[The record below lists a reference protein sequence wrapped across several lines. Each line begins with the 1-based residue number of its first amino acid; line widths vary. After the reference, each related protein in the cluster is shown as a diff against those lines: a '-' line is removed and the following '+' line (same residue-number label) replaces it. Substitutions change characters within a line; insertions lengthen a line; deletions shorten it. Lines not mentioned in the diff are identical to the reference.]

1 MEKKIDKISTM
12 EVKVK
17 TKGET
22 ILKNR
27 KHIFV
32 IFAVSLL
39 LIIPGKTNAQDFT
52 DYQNFEDM
60 TRSLHDFVNANKN
73 IAAIE
78 SIAKTLEGRDLWLI
92 TIANKVGIPLE
103 KRPALFIGANFE
115 GDHLVGSQTALAVID
130 YLLKN
135 YSTDPDVKKSID
147 EHVYYILPRANPDAA
162 ELMFAQIKTGRKTNT
177 KPYDS
182 DNDGRMD
189 EDGPEDLNKDGF
201 ITVMR
206 VKDDNGLYM
215 IDPDDS
221 RLMKKANPAKG
232 ESGEYSIY
240 WEGIDNDNDG
250 FINEDPPGGVDINRN
265 FQHEYPYY
273 QDDVGWHMVSELESR
288 AILDWIISH
297 RNVAAILTFGES
309 DNLINAPNNRGQLS
323 TDRGLELF
331 NFANASYSEAGKVGM
346 VTAAS
351 GGRFGGRRSRS
362 PAAPQ
367 ESASPRRPSGGPETT
382 VNTSDLIYFETI
394 SEKYREITGI
404 KDQPVLRIPQGAFFQ
419 YGYYQYGVPSF
430 STPGWGMTSPDT
442 ASPRSKSMARGTG
455 SAGPAGVDSQFL
467 EYLDSQNIKGFV
479 EWTSFN
485 HPEFGDVEI
494 GGFTPYE
501 VSNPASGEIAKL
513 GPKHGEFA
521 VYLTTLFAK
530 VKIAKTEVTNHG
542 GGIFRITVEV
552 ENSGYL
558 PTALQH
564 GVTSRSVKPTMVQ
577 LGVDPKQILSGSA
590 KTNFF
595 QKLDGSGKRQ
605 KYEWLIKGNSGDKIE
620 LKVVAQKAGS
630 DTKMIV
636 LK

>member
-1 MEKKIDKISTM
+1 MKI
-12 EVKVK
+12 KVK
-17 TKGET
+17 N
-22 ILKNR
+22 ILKS
-27 KHIFV
+27 KKYLFV
-32 IFAVSLL
+32 IFAMSLGL
-39 LIIPGKTNAQDFT
+39 VTSGETIAQDFT

-60 TRSLHDFVNANKN
+60 TRSLHNLVSSNKN

-78 SIAKTLEGRDLWLI
+78 SMGKTLEERDLWLI
-92 TIANKVGIPLE
+92 TIANKKGTPLD
-103 KRPALFIGANFE
+103 KRPALFIGGNFE
-115 GDHLVGSQTALAVID
+115 GDHLVGSQSALAVID

-135 YSTDPDVKKSID
+135 YSSQPDVKKSID

-162 ELMFAQIKTGRKTNT
+162 EFMFARIKTGRKTNT
-177 KPYDS
+177 KQYDS

-215 IDPDDS
+215 IDPNDS

-232 ESGEYSIY
+232 EKGEFSIY

-250 FINEDPPGGVDINRN
+250 FINEDPPGGIDINRN

-309 DNLINAPNNRGQLS
+309 DNLIIAPNSRGQLS
-323 TDRGLELF
+323 TDRRIDLF
-331 NFANASYSEAGKVGM
+331 NFAHASYSEAGRVGM
-346 VTAAS
+346 VTAGGG
-351 GGRFGGRRSRS
+351 GGRFGGRGMPRT
-362 PAAPQ
+362 PAPQQ
-367 ESASPRRPSGGPETT
+367 ESARPRRPDRKPTIT
-382 VNTSDLIYFETI
+382 VNTADLIYFETI

-404 KDQPVLRIPQGAFFQ
+404 KDQPVLRKPQGAFFQ

-430 STPGWGMTSPDT
+430 STPGWGMTSSST
-442 ASPRSKSMARGTG
+442 TSPRSKGPQTGAMARRAG
-455 SAGPAGVDSQFL
+455 SAGSDAGQQLSASIDSQFL
-467 EYLDSQNIKGFV
+467 KYLDSNNIKGFV
-479 EWTSFN
+479 DWTSFN
-485 HPEFGDVEI
+485 HPELGDVEI

-501 VSNPASGEIAKL
+501 VCNPSSGEIAKL

-542 GGIFRITVEV
+542 GGIFRITAEV

-577 LGVDPKQILSGSA
+577 LGVDPKQILSGSS

-620 LKVVAQKAGS
+620 LQVVAQKAGS
-630 DTKMIV
+630 DTKTIV

>member
-1 MEKKIDKISTM
+1 MKEKMDKISTM

-27 KHIFV
+27 KYIFV
-32 IFAVSLL
+32 IFAMSLM
-39 LIIPGKTNAQDFT
+39 LILPGETIAQDFT
-52 DYQNFEDM
+52 EYDYQNFEDM
-60 TRSLHDFVNANKN
+60 TRSLQSLVSANKD

-78 SIAKTLEGRDLWLI
+78 SITKTLEGRDLWLV
-92 TIANKVGIPLE
+92 TIANKKGIPLE
-103 KRPALFIGANFE
+103 KRPALFIGGNFE
-115 GDHLVGSQTALAVID
+115 GDHLVGSQSAIAMID

-135 YSTDPDVKKSID
+135 YSSDPDVKKSID
-147 EHVYYILPRANPDAA
+147 EHVYYIIPRVNPDAA

-177 KPYDS
+177 KQYDS

-215 IDPDDS
+215 IDPNDS

-232 ESGEYSIY
+232 ESGAYSIY

-309 DNLINAPNNRGQLS
+309 DNLIKAPNSRGQLS
-323 TDRGLELF
+323 TDRGIDLF
-331 NFANASYSEAGKVGM
+331 NFANASYSEAGRVGM
-346 VTAAS
+346 VAAGG
-351 GGRFGGRRSRS
+351 GGRFGGRSTFRM
-362 PAAPQ
+362 PTAPQ
-367 ESASPRRPSGGPETT
+367 ASASSRRPSPKPATT
-382 VNTSDLIYFETI
+382 VNSADLIYFETI
-394 SEKYREITGI
+394 SEKYKEITGI
-404 KDQPVLRIPQGAFFQ
+404 KDQPVLRTPQGAFFQ

-430 STPGWGMTSPDT
+430 STPGWGMTSAET
-442 ASPRSKSMARGTG
+442 TARGT
-455 SAGPAGVDSQFL
+455 SPSIDKQFL

-501 VSNPASGEIAKL
+501 VSNPSSGEIAKL

-530 VKIAKTEVTNHG
+530 IKIAKTEVTNHG
-542 GGIFRITVEV
+542 GGIFRITAEI